1 MDDSGC
7 FQIAGEEGL
16 KTENMNVLCVTLHPA
31 IDKAIRVKRL
41 IPDEIARATVAMI
54 YGGGKGNNVARALT
68 RLNVPTI
75 ATGYQGG
82 YSGKYIT
89 GELGKEGIRTEFV
102 ECKADTRTSILIQ
115 EDETGY
121 TYAVY
126 EPGQKVEDVEIEDLM
141 DKFSSLLPE
150 TSLVLLCGSGQTESL
165 SRVYGRMITAA
176 RQEGV
181 HSLIDSSGPAL
192 EHGIQALPYMVK
204 VNQHELGTYLGRTL
218 DTLEKQVDAI
228 LELQKTGIEM
238 VALSRGP
245 EGMIGTDGKEV
256 WSGNV
261 SVERVI
267 NTVGCGDSL
276 LAGVAKALLEKAA
289 LPDMIRWGIAC
300 GTANTQV
307 RGAGFLE
314 IATVQ
319 WLVEK
324 AKVFKLK

>member
-1 MDDSGC
+1 
-7 FQIAGEEGL
+7 
-16 KTENMNVLCVTLHPA
+16 MNVLCVTLHPA

-41 IPDEIARATVAMI
+41 VPDEIARATVAMI

-68 RLNVPTI
+68 HLKVPAI

-82 YSGKYIT
+82 YSGKFIT
-89 GELGKEGIRTEFV
+89 EELRKEGIRTEFV

-115 EDETGY
+115 EDDTGY

-126 EPGQKVEDVEIEDLM
+126 EPGQKVEDAEIDALM
-141 DKFSSLLPE
+141 DKFTSLLPE
-150 TSLVLLCGSGQTESL
+150 TSLVLLCGSGQTDAL
-165 SRVYGRMITAA
+165 ARVYGRMITIAKH
-176 RQEGV
+176 QGV

-192 EHGIQALPYMVK
+192 DYGIDALPYMVK
-204 VNQHELGTYLGRTL
+204 VNQHELGFYLGRTL

-228 LELQKTGIEM
+228 IEM
-238 VALSRGP
+238 QKKGIAYVALSRGP
-245 EGMIGTDGKEV
+245 EGMIGTDGKDV

-261 SVERVI
+261 KVERVI

-276 LAGVAKALLEKAA
+276 LAGVAKALLENAA
-289 LPDMIRWGIAC
+289 LADLIRWGIAC

-314 IATVQ
+314 LGTVHN
-319 WLVEK
+319 LVEK
-324 AKVFKLK
+324 AKIIQVTR